1 VLGLSWSGVVDDHR
15 CVALTYHTY
24 QLDNESDEMT
34 GFLVELFAFLGSR
47 WKLWLRPIIIFLFII
62 GGLLMLSNGLFE
74 SFLPHRADDTLV
86 PFSRSDYRHD
96 AALLNRYSAI
106 SLCPF
111 RFG

>member
-1 VLGLSWSGVVDDHR
+1 
-15 CVALTYHTY
+15 
-24 QLDNESDEMT
+24 
-34 GFLVELFAFLGSR
+34 
-47 WKLWLRPIIIFLFII
+47 
-62 GGLLMLSNGLFE
+62 MLSNGLFA

-86 PFSRSDYRHD
+86 PFSRGDYRHD